1 MEGAKALLFLHT
13 ERLSENKANH
23 MTANA
28 AANHREGTLGIA
40 RQILLL
46 TSAQTNCCAEI
57 KSCPVYY

>member
-1 MEGAKALLFLHT
+1 MEGAKALLFLQT

-40 RQILLL
+40 RQILRL
-46 TSAQTNCCAEI
+46 TSVQTNYGPEVM
-57 KSCPVYY
+57 SCSVYY